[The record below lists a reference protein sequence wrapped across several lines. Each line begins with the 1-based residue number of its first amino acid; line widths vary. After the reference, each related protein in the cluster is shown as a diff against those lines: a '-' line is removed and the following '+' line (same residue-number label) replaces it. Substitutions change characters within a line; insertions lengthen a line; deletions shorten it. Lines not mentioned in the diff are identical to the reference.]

1 MRDTAK
7 PQANHCEPSSG
18 SRGITLVETVLSL
31 LILGGAFVAA
41 LNTIASARGAQGI
54 VTQRQFGLTLA
65 EDLMAEILS
74 KPFYH
79 EGASVGPEVDEMAA
93 FNRSLFDDM
102 DDFHS
107 WSSSPPVH
115 PDGEKIAGAEGYS
128 RQVEVT
134 YVQLS
139 NPSATSHSDQGVMR
153 ITVTVKYG
161 RKVVATLT
169 SFRTD
174 AWQSPQ
180 EVY

>member
-1 MRDTAK
+1 MQRFHYRSNRTSGTA
-7 PQANHCEPSSG
+7 G
-18 SRGITLVETVLSL
+18 RRGITLVETVLSL

-41 LNTIASARGAQGI
+41 LNTIASARGAQAV

-79 EGASVGPEVDEMAA
+79 EGASVGPEADEMAA

-107 WSSSPPVH
+107 WSSSPPVD

-134 YVQLS
+134 YVELS
-139 NPSATSHSDQGVMR
+139 NPSSTSYSDQGVMR
-153 ITVTVKYG
+153 ITVTVKFG
-161 RKVVATLT
+161 RKVVATLV
-169 SFRTD
+169 SYRTD
-174 AWQSPQ
+174 GWQSPQ